1 MFDNRP
7 ISVRVNGGFITAS
20 KIPKLLVVPDRLL
33 VDIYLQ
39 PLYLYMPNHTSSVY
53 SWCKKGIK
61 ILMSWIVSYV
71 SEMQI
76 QRSSVYSHV
85 SYTFI

>member
-39 PLYLYMPNHTSSVY
+39 PLYLYMFNHTSSVY
-53 SWCKKGIK
+53 S
-61 ILMSWIVSYV
+61 
-71 SEMQI
+71 
-76 QRSSVYSHV
+76 
-85 SYTFI
+85 